1 MRSGTAGFLAGAALL
16 TLLALALV
24 TVALGVLAT
33 LRAPHPDEQALAPPT
48 PITRHGRWE
57 LRRLPDGS
65 SEYSWIAR
73 QAGHFGPETHHP
85 ETDIPETEIPA
96 PHIPQTHIPAT
107 RPRPGRHRRR
117 PGIPA

>member
-1 MRSGTAGFLAGAALL
+1 MRSGTASFLIGAALV

-33 LRAPHPDEQALAPPT
+33 LRAPYPDESPAAPPP

-65 SEYSWIAR
+65 SEYAWIAR
-73 QAGHFGPETHHP
+73 QAGHFGPETRAP
-85 ETDIPETEIPA
+85 ETAVPA
-96 PHIPQTHIPAT
+96 A
-107 RPRPGRHRRR
+107 RPRPGRHRKHQ
-117 PGIPA
+117 GIPG